1 MNRPK
6 ILYLPTSGHTENVFK
21 PEVFER
27 FRNRFD
33 VTLNETGTNYTSDQ
47 VAEMIAGFDGIVTGW
62 GTPLITEQV
71 MHNADAL
78 RIIAHSAG
86 SVKGLVGWVA
96 QKYIVPRGICVFSAN
111 QAIAFNVAESTIGMM
126 IMTSRRWVD
135 FIAHIRSGQW
145 NRNELHWKGQCLQ
158 GSVVGI
164 ISASTVGREVIKLLK
179 PFNVT
184 PLIYDP
190 YLSDWEA
197 GSLGVEKVG
206 LNDLFAK
213 SDIVTVHA
221 PSIPETNNMIGA
233 EQLQLLRDGTT
244 LVNTSRG
251 SVIDHDALL
260 AEARTGR
267 ILVMLDVTT
276 PEPLPVD
283 SEFRRLPNVF
293 VTPHVSGTGNYGY
306 SKIGEMTLAALEDFF
321 ADKPVVGAVNFGRFD
336 RLA

>member
-71 MHNADAL
+71 MQNADAL

-86 SVKGLVGWVA
+86 SVKGLVGLVA

-135 FIAHIRSGQW
+135 FIAHILKRSAV
-145 NRNELHWKGQCLQ
+145 L
-158 GSVVGI
+158 
-164 ISASTVGREVIKLLK
+164 
-179 PFNVT
+179 
-184 PLIYDP
+184 
-190 YLSDWEA
+190 
-197 GSLGVEKVG
+197 
-206 LNDLFAK
+206 
-213 SDIVTVHA
+213 
-221 PSIPETNNMIGA
+221 M
-233 EQLQLLRDGTT
+233 LR
-244 LVNTSRG
+244 
-251 SVIDHDALL
+251 
-260 AEARTGR
+260 
-267 ILVMLDVTT
+267 
-276 PEPLPVD
+276 
-283 SEFRRLPNVF
+283 
-293 VTPHVSGTGNYGY
+293 
-306 SKIGEMTLAALEDFF
+306 
-321 ADKPVVGAVNFGRFD
+321 
-336 RLA
+336 